1 MILDAADEV
10 VYKLGGRHAN
20 RSVPSLKSSTSSQP
34 SIVSSGFKDPIDSEA
49 DMDDSM
55 MESFRW
61 LEDDDLDLTLDDY
74 HQHVIE
80 TATHCSSTP
89 PSSRRPSSRRTM
101 SLGNVPVTKDSRPSV
116 ESQAP
121 SSVTKPPFLE
131 NPSHYPPLPSQRRR
145 SSASRPLSRHSGGEP
160 PTPPDHFSSTKHYQD
175 PEARLKLRVYLA
187 SPQKFDEA
195 IEFGFPSLET
205 YPKPSSRRPSTARN
219 QTWTAN
225 AQTFFDD
232 DDDDSA
238 SLQKD
243 HDDGDAVSPHN
254 TKFPNTPLE
263 TLFHNTR
270 RPSQPKTPSSEM
282 VRPPLWHAQTE
293 PYAHSWAGNREMTLR
308 MTLTRQD
315 LRADES
321 TLYPKGTDPL
331 ALDELPP
338 MTERGGDIW
347 VKGEK
352 DGGIFGR
359 LWRRVSRK
367 T

>member
-10 VYKLGGRHAN
+10 VYRLGGRHAN

-34 SIVSSGFKDPIDSEA
+34 STVSSCFEDPIDSA
-49 DMDDSM
+49 VDMDDSM

-80 TATHCSSTP
+80 TATPCPSTP

-101 SLGNVPVTKDSRPSV
+101 SLGSLSVARDARPSA
-116 ESQAP
+116 ESESPYSVMKLQFSESFSQYP
-121 SSVTKPPFLE
+121 SLQSK
-131 NPSHYPPLPSQRRR
+131 RRR
-145 SSASRPLSRHSGGEP
+145 SSTSKPPSRHSGGEP
-160 PTPPDHFSSTKHYQD
+160 LTPPDHCSSTKHYQD

-195 IEFGFPSLET
+195 IEFGFPSLDT
-205 YPKPSSRRPSTARN
+205 YPKPSSRRPSVVRN
-219 QTWTAN
+219 QTWAAN

-232 DDDDSA
+232 NDSA
-238 SLQKD
+238 PLPKD
-243 HDDGDAVSPHN
+243 HDDEDAVC
-254 TKFPNTPLE
+254 PLD
-263 TLFHNTR
+263 TRTRNKALDTQFHSTAR
-270 RPSQPKTPSSEM
+270 LPQPKAPSSEM
-282 VRPPLWHAQTE
+282 ARPPLWHAQTE
-293 PYAHSWAGNREMTLR
+293 PYAHGWAGDREMTLR
-308 MTLTRQD
+308 MTLTRSD

-321 TLYPKGTDPL
+321 TLYPKGNDPF

-338 MTERGGDIW
+338 MPEGGGDIW
-347 VKGEK
+347 DKGRK

-359 LWRRVSRK
+359 FWRRVNRK

>member
-34 SIVSSGFKDPIDSEA
+34 SIVSSGFENPIDSDV

-61 LEDDDLDLTLDDY
+61 LEDDDLDLSLDDY

-89 PSSRRPSSRRTM
+89 SSSRRPSFRRTM
-101 SLGNVPVTKDSRPSV
+101 SLGSLPVTRDSRPSV
-116 ESQAP
+116 ESQGP
-121 SSVTKPPFLE
+121 YSVPKLHLSE
-131 NPSHYPPLPSQRRR
+131 SCSQHPPLPSKRRR

-160 PTPPDHFSSTKHYQD
+160 LTPPDHCSSTKHYQD

-205 YPKPSSRRPSTARN
+205 CPKPSSRRPSTARN

-232 DDDDSA
+232 DDSA
-238 SLQKD
+238 SLHKD
-243 HDDGDAVSPHN
+243 HDDGEAVSPHN

-263 TLFHNTR
+263 TLFYNTR
-270 RPSQPKTPSSEM
+270 RPSQPKAPSSEM
-282 VRPPLWHAQTE
+282 VRPPMWHAQTE

-308 MTLTRQD
+308 MTLTRPD

-321 TLYPKGTDPL
+321 TLYPKGNDPL

-338 MTERGGDIW
+338 LTEGGDIW
-347 VKGEK
+347 VKGGK